1 MAPKGIKG
9 SGSTR
14 GGYAPE
20 DFGQQS
26 GHGADRSDR
35 NRGEPRQRSH
45 HNSSLVPS
53 PRQHHRAE
61 GSSRAGGS
69 SSNAEPSADLAQ
81 HVRHLRRN
89 DLSSN
94 DRQIH
99 AEVEA
104 YRMGGTRPQHPVAV
118 EIMRR
123 SRRFMPQVTQGT
135 VADRTEAIAETMID
149 LGAAPSAPPPAVAPD
164 AHRRV
169 AGAIDSHLFGQG
181 EVDGDTR
188 ALIDEMLAFETRGAR
203 PPSGSPMRPIADIMQ
218 RGLARE
224 STQVDRQNV
233 MFLALSDL
241 LGVHPN
247 EVLGPPDRETGLPSN
262 VNLVVEE
269 TSTMADWMA
278 EVAMRGADPDT
289 RRAANQINRF
299 IETGEIPYGM
309 DEDTARIIEVASRET
324 SPAGSPSGS
333 PHSRPGGLAP
343 RLPDIVDAADAT
355 TARRNVVTRMLLQVM
370 NNEGG
375 GTFRRGAYSTAN
387 SLMRN
392 VATVM
397 VPTMLRQYLDQG
409 IASRMDRLTEHEQL
423 GLSLTA
429 ALIPPLL
436 LSIGAYVDRDKAT
449 TASNIS
455 RATLALVSFGAIAA
469 AVSTGNMASLGP
481 ALIGYLTYA
490 AMRDLGQKF
499 IKLDNPDANP
509 DMRLATTMK
518 GAGAYVANQT
528 IAGAMM
534 TYLASPS
541 GAGAAG
547 MPLEALNG
555 FLRGVIN
562 GAAESGDDVTYNSF
576 ASREVG
582 QSLRLTLSGAVPTLG
597 QLGSTYT
604 TTSPARATLS
614 TVDAMLST
622 VVGAA
627 LARTNLSATAQDN
640 LGNLFGAAVL
650 GVLYSAFLHIHQEPP
665 AATSTQDV
673 ESGRP
678 RIRVSGDG
686 GESFGMDRLSLDD
699 RSTRSGFTGNVGL
712 GGGSSIRALPPS
724 TRVPSTRS
732 RSSSVQGLAPSSYGG
747 SRPPSMRRDYP
758 PPRDERFDD
767 RGLSDNPFAPQP
779 QFLAPPPPGQ
789 FGGGFGPPYPPQMPP
804 QPPADRLRDRFN
816 RGGGGG
822 FEGPPLPPHM
832 QQQRDPSIRSH
843 HSDSTAFYSF
853 ESESAESRYY
863 TPGGSNR
870 SQRSRRSED
879 DDPGYR

>member
-35 NRGEPRQRSH
+35 SRGEPRQRSH
-45 HNSSLVPS
+45 HNSSLVPP

-69 SSNAEPSADLAQ
+69 SSSAEPSAELAQ
-81 HVRHLRRN
+81 HIRHLLRN
-89 DLSSN
+89 ELSPN
-94 DRQIH
+94 DQRVLG
-99 AEVEA
+99 EVEA

-123 SRRFMPQVTQGT
+123 SRSFMPQVTQGA

-149 LGAAPSAPPPAVAPD
+149 LGAAPSAPRPPAVAPD

-181 EVDGDTR
+181 EVDADTR
-188 ALIDEMLAFETRGAR
+188 ALIDEMLAFETHGAR
-203 PPSGSPMRPIADIMQ
+203 PPSGSPMRPIADIMHSA
-218 RGLARE
+218 LAGE
-224 STQVDRQNV
+224 SAQVDRQNV

-289 RRAANQINRF
+289 RRAADQINRF

-324 SPAGSPSGS
+324 SPASSPSGS
-333 PHSRPGGLAP
+333 PHSRPGGLQP

-355 TARRNVVTRMLLQVM
+355 TARRNAVTRMLLQVM

-436 LSIGAYVDRDKAT
+436 LGIGAYVDRDKAT
-449 TASNIS
+449 IASNIS

-469 AVSTGNMASLGP
+469 AVSTNNMASLGP

-547 MPLEALNG
+547 RPLQALNG
-555 FLRGVIN
+555 LLRGIIN

-582 QSLRLTLSGAVPTLG
+582 QSLRLTLSGAVPTLR
-597 QLGSTYT
+597 QLASTYT
-604 TTSPARATLS
+604 TTSPSRATLS

-622 VVGAA
+622 VVGSA
-627 LARTNLSATAQDN
+627 LARTNLSATAQNN

-665 AATSTQDV
+665 AATQDV

-678 RIRVSGDG
+678 RIRVSGESG

-712 GGGSSIRALPPS
+712 GGGSSTRALPPS

-747 SRPPSMRRDYP
+747 SRPPSIR
-758 PPRDERFDD
+758 RDERFDD

-804 QPPADRLRDRFN
+804 QPPADRLRERFN

-832 QQQRDPSIRSH
+832 RPNRDPSIHSQN
-843 HSDSTAFYSF
+843 SDSTAFYSLA
-853 ESESAESRYY
+853 SQSDASTRYY
-863 TPGGSNR
+863 TPGGSTR